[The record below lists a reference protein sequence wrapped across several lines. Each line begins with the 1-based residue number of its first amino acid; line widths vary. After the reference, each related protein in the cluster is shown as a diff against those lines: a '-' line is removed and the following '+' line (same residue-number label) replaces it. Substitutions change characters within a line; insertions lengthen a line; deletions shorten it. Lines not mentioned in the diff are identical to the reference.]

1 MLYAIEKIERE
12 IKHYE
17 NQILNQV
24 IENWEQFQ
32 EIKNRIFGLKLAI
45 DLIKEASSEE
55 EFMDDEDGA

>member
-45 DLIKEASSEE
+45 ELIKEASSEE

>member
-32 EIKNRIFGLKLAI
+32 EIKNRISGLKLAI
-45 DLIKEASSEE
+45 ELIKEASSEE